1 MVGREGFEPPK
12 AEPPDLQSGPIGH
25 SGISPTLEGP
35 EIAVRLP
42 QEARPALAPPTTR
55 CLVLTQRDCLRRD
68 GAARGCSLIHLPLF
82 SL

>member
-1 MVGREGFEPPK
+1 
-12 AEPPDLQSGPIGH
+12 
-25 SGISPTLEGP
+25 LEGP